1 MASFLGGLMAAS
13 VLLNVGILL
22 LNLIGLYRVC
32 QKMGEPGW
40 KGLIPIYNMYV
51 LYERLWQRLYFWV
64 YLAATIVMYASSFF
78 ATQASPV
85 LRFASKALTIVLL
98 VVKVGLYMNL
108 AQAFGKGRLFAIL
121 TLFFEPICFAVLGF
135 GSAEYR
141 ERKA

>member
-32 QKMGEPGW
+32 RKMGEPGW

-64 YLAATIVMYASSFF
+64 YLAATIGMYVSAFF
-78 ATQASPV
+78 TTQTSPV
-85 LRFASKALTIVLL
+85 LRFASTALTVVLL
-98 VVKVGLYMNL
+98 VVKVRLYMNL

-135 GSAEYR
+135 GSAVYQER
-141 ERKA
+141 ES

>member
-51 LYERLWQRLYFWV
+51 LYERL
-64 YLAATIVMYASSFF
+64 
-78 ATQASPV
+78 
-85 LRFASKALTIVLL
+85 
-98 VVKVGLYMNL
+98 
-108 AQAFGKGRLFAIL
+108 
-121 TLFFEPICFAVLGF
+121 
-135 GSAEYR
+135 
-141 ERKA
+141 